1 MKAGLPHDA
10 EKLIKETDEFQR
22 VFEKQ
27 LERSFET
34 PRDPEAVERLNQSTI
49 MLTYKITTF
58 KEKLLNNALTGRIRG
73 FNFPLL
79 LEHVRREALYFL
91 KTIKQ
96 INSRIEKP
104 IEDDIVEENIFFL
117 NIMAEHSKF
126 IAHLLDPTERAL
138 IRQAQAMG
146 QEFDTLLYQA
156 RNIQT
161 ESPSKSRLRTQL
173 TISKGATLEL
183 RTFKEQA
190 AKLVEQAQIRSAID
204 PKLASH
210 ITREAGKYLSIL
222 DRLEERIN

>member
-49 MLTYKITTF
+49 MLTHKITTF

-104 IEDDIVEENIFFL
+104 IEDDIVETLWL
-117 NIMAEHSKF
+117 NTPN
-126 IAHLLDPTERAL
+126 LLL
-138 IRQAQAMG
+138 I
-146 QEFDTLLYQA
+146 Y
-156 RNIQT
+156 
-161 ESPSKSRLRTQL
+161 
-173 TISKGATLEL
+173 
-183 RTFKEQA
+183 
-190 AKLVEQAQIRSAID
+190 
-204 PKLASH
+204 
-210 ITREAGKYLSIL
+210 
-222 DRLEERIN
+222 